1 PWLHFETFVTEEH
14 NMLPPDNFQEVPAP
28 VVAART
34 SPTNIGMYLLSTVAA
49 RDFGWIS
56 LTETADRLDRTLATM
71 EKMERYRG
79 HLFNWYETRTLK
91 PLHPLYI
98 SSVDSGNLAGHLIAV
113 AAACDAW
120 THALAA
126 HLQGDFEGIIDVTR
140 ILEEKLERLARG
152 LDEEIGSPASQEL
165 SLWAGKLEKVCE
177 AHLNDSHTAG
187 NGTPRLREKL
197 ASLCDRAR
205 QFAFEMDFSFLLRE
219 DRKLLSIGYRVEER
233 QLDEACYDLLA
244 SEARLTSLFG
254 I

>member
-1 PWLHFETFVTEEH
+1 
-14 NMLPPDNFQEVPAP
+14 
-28 VVAART
+28 
-34 SPTNIGMYLLSTVAA
+34 
-49 RDFGWIS
+49 
-56 LTETADRLDRTLATM
+56 
-71 EKMERYRG
+71 
-79 HLFNWYETRTLK
+79 

-140 ILEEKLERLARG
+140 ILEEKLERLPDDRRLLRPLRHRLAERIEGMRRAVNTIRSEPETAAIRTINLTVLAADIVRLARG

-197 ASLCDRAR
+197 ASLRDRAR

-244 SEARLTSLFG
+244 SE
-254 I
+254 